1 MTLDI
6 VFRDMP
12 ELIPEDGALV
22 INSDIDN
29 LDYFTEGLKCNI
41 ITVGSDPE
49 KSMYRRR

>member
-1 MTLDI
+1 MH
-6 VFRDMP
+6 F
-12 ELIPEDGALV
+12 V

-49 KSMYRRR
+49 KSMYSAANITYDELQEVLMTLL